1 MCFQEALPIQNFY
14 YGLMSSPLQNAT
26 ITIGPLECYTLEE
39 EPESTNAYFT
49 NSYTDSPTYA
59 PDYDSTPPSY
69 YDGFGCGVND
79 NCGWD

>member
-1 MCFQEALPIQNFY
+1 MCYQEALPIQSFK

-26 ITIGPLECYTLEE
+26 ITIGPLECYTLEQQ
-39 EPESTNAYFT
+39 PELTNVYVT
-49 NSYTDSPTYA
+49 NSYTDYPYA
-59 PDYDSTPPSY
+59 PEYDSTPPSY